1 MAPGVRPSAVSIFR
15 CAPNPREPP
24 PAARR
29 SQEERDSQSPL
40 IPSNGPR
47 ITDNLAKRSPGIPP
61 VERGRRRVVP
71 AHFPPTVKRGLY
83 SHIVRAHLWF

>member
-29 SQEERDSQSPL
+29 SQEERDSQSPS
-40 IPSNGPR
+40 IPSNDPR
-47 ITDNLAKRSPGIPP
+47 ITDNLAKTEPRCAA
-61 VERGRRRVVP
+61 RRARPAARDARALP
-71 AHFPPTVKRGLY
+71 AHGLR
-83 SHIVRAHLWF
+83 RAIDSAS